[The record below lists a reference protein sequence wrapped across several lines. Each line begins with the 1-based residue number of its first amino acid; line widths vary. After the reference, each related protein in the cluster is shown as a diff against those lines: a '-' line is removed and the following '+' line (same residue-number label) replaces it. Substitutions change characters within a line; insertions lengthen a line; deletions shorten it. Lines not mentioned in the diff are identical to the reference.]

1 MTRRKRLL
9 AVVLVARRHAAA
21 RRAAAAAH
29 RSDPGAVISFLVP
42 TLATMAILSIIC
54 IGLNVQWGY
63 TGIFNFG
70 VVAFFMVGAY
80 TAAIITKAPADG
92 EFATYIGGFG
102 EALAAV
108 PLPGAGE
115 WLPFLVAVLAAAA
128 LSAACVA
135 PARRPIVRLREDYL
149 AIALIGAAEVLRR
162 IVTEEQWLVNG
173 SRGMGGIPRPLERPG
188 RRDRLQVISS
198 CCSRAI
204 LLALVYVLA
213 DRGIRSP
220 WGRVLRAIRED
231 EAATAA
237 SGKDVVAFKLQGFVL
252 GAAIMGAGGALFA
265 FQQGAIS
272 PDTFTHFF
280 GTFIIWAMLIA
291 GGSGNMVG
299 AIVGVFVIWGLWST
313 TLQLQGFDLP
323 TFIEGRIP
331 TCATRWWADHRRR
344 AAAEPARSRPGAGS
358 RLTLARPPGG
368 GDAQERIVS
377 SGISLTATA
386 CLRSPR
392 AAMPLSHLRLTR

>member
-1 MTRRKRLL
+1 MIPRNRWL
-9 AVVLVARRHAAA
+9 AVVLVGVVTVLLVGLPLLRTNDLG
-21 RRAAAAAH
+21 
-29 RSDPGAVISFLVP
+29 SVISFLVP
-42 TLATMAILSIIC
+42 TLATMAILSVIC

-70 VVAFFMVGAY
+70 VVGFFMVGAY
-80 TAAIITKAPADG
+80 TAAIVTKSPADG

-102 EALAAV
+102 DALAAV
-108 PLPGAGE
+108 PLPGAAA
-115 WLPFLVAVLAAAA
+115 WLPFLVAIIAAAA
-128 LSAACVA
+128 LSAALA
-135 PARRPIVRLREDYL
+135 LPLAGPIVRLREDYL

-162 IVTEEQWLVNG
+162 IVTEEGWLVNG
-173 SRGMGGIPRPLERPG
+173 SRGLGGIPRPLEG
-188 RRDRLQVISS
+188 WVSADAYKYLFLLLVV
-198 CCSRAI
+198 A
-204 LLALVYVLA
+204 LLALVYVLV

-237 SGKDVVAFKLQGFVL
+237 AGKDVVAFKLQGFVL

-265 FQQGAIS
+265 FQQGAVS

-331 TCATRWWADHRRR
+331 HLRDTLVGVIIVAVLLLNPRGLVPEQARVSRWLDRR
-344 AAAEPARSRPGAGS
+344 
-358 RLTLARPPGG
+358 
-368 GDAQERIVS
+368 V
-377 SGISLTATA
+377 
-386 CLRSPR
+386 
-392 AAMPLSHLRLTR
+392 AAMRKSESSQAASR